1 MNDIRAGPA
10 GIEPAYAGLRPAAN
24 PSQLETLGRETGTRT
39 PSTWSQARRA
49 YPYTTSRS
57 GPAESN
63 RVSPD
68 SGSGRLPSSSIPN
81 VLCHRA
87 QHGGDGGNRTRCD
100 DACRACPLPQLSS
113 PWNWR
118 DLNARPPACHAGAL
132 PTELQPQGAMRRPV
146 QPVPGSSWA
155 LFRRIATFG
164 RHGGLPFMVLT
175 LWRCQ

>member
-1 MNDIRAGPA
+1 MEPYRGVEPRWPAWKADVLPLDQYGTVGPA

-49 YPYTTSRS
+49 YPHTTSWS

-68 SGSGRLPSSSIPN
+68 SESGRLPSSSIPF
-81 VLCHRA
+81 VPRY
-87 QHGGDGGNRTRCD
+87 
-100 DACRACPLPQLSS
+100 
-113 PWNWR
+113 
-118 DLNARPPACHAGAL
+118 
-132 PTELQPQGAMRRPV
+132 QGAARWRWRESNPLRRRLQGVSATSAVIPMGRCGARYS
-146 QPVPGSSWA
+146 QSPGVA
-155 LFRRIATFG
+155 FFRRIAKFG